1 MKRIAF
7 LVVSVFLV
15 FVVAAQAQAQ
25 APKPGP
31 EHQKLMKIWVG
42 DVTYETESQAT
53 PLGPAG
59 KAVGKATVR
68 PILGGFFVE
77 WRGEE
82 KGPSGTVAWMEID
95 GYDAVNKSFFW
106 NSFGSDG
113 DAQLVTYTI
122 DGTTMSES
130 GTMHLGEKQ
139 VQFRGT
145 VIFAADFMSWTEKR
159 ELSVDGK
166 TWMPWWQS
174 KSIKTKRN
182 P

>member
-7 LVVSVFLV
+7 LAVSVFLV
-15 FVVAAQAQAQ
+15 FVIAVQAQAQ

-31 EHQKLMKIWVG
+31 EHQKLKVWVG
-42 DVTYETESQAT
+42 DWTYEAESQAT

-59 KAVGKATVR
+59 KVVGKATVR

-82 KGPSGTVAWMEID
+82 KGPSGTLAWVEVD
-95 GYDAVNKSFFW
+95 GYDAVNKRFFW

-113 DAQLVTYTI
+113 DAQLVTYAF
-122 DGTTMSES
+122 DGTVSRYS

-145 VIFAADFMSWTEKR
+145 LTFAADFLSWTEKR
-159 ELSVDGK
+159 ELSVDGQN
-166 TWMPWWQS
+166 WMPWSQS
-174 KSIKTKRN
+174 KSIKTKKSQ
-182 P
+182 